1 MNVTTPMRV
10 MRPAMLARKAP
21 LAGLGRIPNKMKL
34 RNVAVTRG
42 GRTPWSGG
50 ENASSGNYTDLL
62 KDIQE
67 NQVVQ
72 ANVAQNM
79 NKLQYVKKG
88 DNGQEIE
95 VILPRGND
103 ILETLLE
110 HNVPVNVQSADG
122 KNVDY
127 LGLFSIFFQ
136 IVFLVAL
143 ARTFMSRTGGG
154 DGGSRGVFGFGNA
167 IIKEVDAE
175 KMTTRF
181 DDVAGVEGAKQDL
194 QEVVDFLKN
203 PERYVKLGAKVP
215 RGVLL
220 VGLPG
225 TGKTLLAKAVAGEA
239 SVPFFECSASSFVE
253 MFVGTGAARVRDLF
267 NKAKQKAPCIV
278 FIDEIDAIGK
288 TRSAGGM
295 SNSNDEREQTI
306 NQLLTAMDG
315 FADNSGVIVLAASN
329 RPEILDEALLRPGRF
344 DRKVHV
350 DLPDLHGRQ
359 AILKIHTN
367 GKPLD
372 EDVKLESIARVTVGF
387 SGADLANLSNEAAI
401 YAARDSAETI
411 KKIHWDRAL
420 EKITIGE
427 EKPTALITEKKRRIT
442 AYHEAGHALLG
453 LLVDDFDE
461 VRKVTIVPRGRT
473 GGVTYFQP
481 SDERVDSG
489 LVSRQYLENQI
500 IVSLGGRVAEE
511 MIFGTMHATTGA
523 EGDFQ
528 HVMDVAYNMV
538 ASYGFNETMGPIG
551 WSEGPIDVSAD
562 IAAEMKTIVEHCYH
576 IAHDRLEQNEF
587 YLHRIAEA
595 LLERETLEQEDIRNL
610 TYGLSLTLPSP
621 SERDS

>member
-1 MNVTTPMRV
+1 MNVTVTKSV
-10 MRPAMLARKAP
+10 MRPTTLTRQAP
-21 LAGLGRIPNKMKL
+21 MSLIPCKKKI

-42 GRTPWSGG
+42 LRMPWEGG
-50 ENASSGNYTDLL
+50 YVVSSNSSGNYTDLL

-67 NQVVQ
+67 NQVIK
-72 ANVAQNM
+72 ANVTQNM
-79 NKLQYVKKG
+79 SKLQYVKKG

-110 HNVPVNVQSADG
+110 HNVPVNVQSMDG
-122 KNVDY
+122 RNVDY

-136 IVFLVAL
+136 VVFLVAL
-143 ARTFMSRTGGG
+143 ARAFMSRTGG
-154 DGGSRGVFGFGNA
+154 DNGSRGVFGFGNA

-267 NKAKQKAPCIV
+267 SKAKQKAPCIV

-315 FADNSGVIVLAASN
+315 FSDNSGVIVLAASN

-344 DRKVHV
+344 DRKVNV

-367 GKPLD
+367 GKPLA

-401 YAARDSAETI
+401 YAARDNAEMI

-461 VRKVTIVPRGRT
+461 IRKVTIVPRGRT

-528 HVMDVAYNMV
+528 HVMDIAYNMV
-538 ASYGFNETMGPIG
+538 ASYGFNETLGPIG
-551 WSEGPIDVSAD
+551 WSESPIDVSSD

-595 LLERETLEQEDIRNL
+595 LLEHETLEQEDIRKL
-610 TYGLSLTLPSP
+610 TYGLSLSLHSP
-621 SERDS
+621 SEREA